1 VLQRA
6 LSGVFNM
13 KKFVDSHLRKQEK
26 VNTYFQ
32 SQSSYWK
39 DVYASNDVQGE
50 IFRDRHA
57 AALAWIDSLA
67 LEPNSQVLEIGCGAG
82 FMAVALAQ
90 RGFCVQAID
99 AVEDMVELARR
110 HAAESE
116 TTDLLSVD
124 LGDVYSL
131 AFENGSFDLVIALG
145 VIPWLGQP
153 ELAIQEM
160 ARVTRPGGH
169 IIFTDANALGL
180 CKLLDPRK
188 NPIYIAIKPGVKEM
202 LERIGLRHRSPD
214 ATTQAATTPHTCRF
228 IEDVLSTVQLV
239 KTRSKT
245 LGFGPFSF
253 CGRNLFSA
261 AVSKAIHHR
270 LQGLADRNLPIFR
283 STGTAYLVLARK
295 PTSQMFVQST
305 SFEKPIS
312 GATNVL

>member
-1 VLQRA
+1 MQNKPIDI
-6 LSGVFNM
+6 GEGNKTYF
-13 KKFVDSHLRKQEK
+13 RKQEK

-67 LEPNSQVLEIGCGAG
+67 LAPGSQVLEIGCGAG

-90 RGFCVQAID
+90 RGFRVQAID
-99 AVEDMVELARR
+99 AAEAMVELARLY
-110 HAAESE
+110 AAESG
-116 TTDLLSVD
+116 TTELLSVD

-131 AFENGSFDLVIALG
+131 PFENGSFDLVIALG

-169 IIFTDANALGL
+169 VIFTSANALGL
-180 CKLLDPRK
+180 CRLLDPRK
-188 NPIYIAIKPGVKEM
+188 NPIYIALKPGVKEM
-202 LERIGLRHRSPD
+202 LERIGLRRRSPD
-214 ATTQAATTPHTCRF
+214 ATTTPHTRRF
-228 IEDVLSTVQLV
+228 IDDVLATVQLV

-253 CGRNLFSA
+253 GGRHLFSE
-261 AVSKAIHHR
+261 AVGKALHHR
-270 LQGLADRNLPIFR
+270 LQRLADRNVPIFR
-283 STGTAYLVLARK
+283 STGTAYLILAGK
-295 PTSQMFVQST
+295 KLS
-305 SFEKPIS
+305 
-312 GATNVL
+312 

>member
-1 VLQRA
+1 
-6 LSGVFNM
+6 M
-13 KKFVDSHLRKQEK
+13 KKFVDSHFRKQEK

-39 DVYASNDVQGE
+39 EVYASNDVQGE

-67 LEPNSQVLEIGCGAG
+67 LAPGSQVLEIGCGAG

-90 RGFCVQAID
+90 RGFRVQAID
-99 AVEDMVELARR
+99 AAEAMVGLARL
-110 HAAESE
+110 HAAESG
-116 TTDLLSVD
+116 TADLLSVD

-131 AFENGSFDLVIALG
+131 AFENDSFHLVIALG

-169 IIFTDANALGL
+169 VIFTSTNALGL
-180 CKLLDPRK
+180 CRLLDPRK
-188 NPIYIAIKPGVKEM
+188 NPIYIAFKPGVKEM

-214 ATTQAATTPHTCRF
+214 ATTQATTTPHTRRF
-228 IEDVLSTVQLV
+228 IDDVLATVQLV

-253 CGRNLFSA
+253 GGRYLFSV
-261 AVSKAIHHR
+261 AVGKALHHR
-270 LQGLADRNLPIFR
+270 LQRLADRNVPIFR

-295 PTSQMFVQST
+295 PTSPLPVQAT
-305 SFEKPIS
+305 GAEKPAS